1 MKGGTEISGRIIA
14 AARALTGIS
23 QADLAKAAGV
33 PVEVLATM
41 EKSGNA
47 PLPHAGSIDAIARAL
62 ESFGAIFVPEGD
74 GFGAG
79 VRFRFT
85 RQDNRQIGRLE
96 GEGGIVKEDD
106 VP

>member
-1 MKGGTEISGRIIA
+1 MKDGTHYSGRVVA

-33 PVEVLATM
+33 PLSLIETL
-41 EKSGNA
+41 EKGGNVA
-47 PLPHAGSIDAIARAL
+47 LPHAGSIDDITRAL
-62 ESFGAIFVPEGD
+62 ESFGAIFIPEGD